1 MLSVLLFCHE
11 QAWPATEM
19 NQPEAV
25 WIDTDPAC
33 GLEAT
38 DDVDDCWALL
48 AAFKSPEIVV
58 RGISTVF
65 GNVDCDTA
73 HLVAS
78 DFIRRS
84 TEEEGVVA
92 PAIFRGASE
101 KCVPGSPRASE
112 ASHAISAALQSE
124 SLTIIALGPLTNIAT
139 VLELNPELT
148 QKVKRVIAIAGNR
161 PGGRRFWFQKK
172 PIHFHDLNF
181 KKDPGAFEIVLASG
195 IPVTLL
201 PFEAAQQVTITAEDL
216 DQAADIGG
224 TMGWLAESS
233 RGWLRFWEKSLGER
247 GFYPFDSLAVMYV
260 VLPELYFCEQIPAR
274 VVRRRSR
281 FVVRDE
287 LAVSENFTEGTS
299 VSYCTKVDKTFK
311 DHLLVRLGVPE
322 VRREKKEKVQ

>member
-1 MLSVLLFCHE
+1 MS
-11 QAWPATEM
+11 
-19 NQPEAV
+19 QPEAV

-33 GLEAT
+33 GLGAT

-73 HLVAS
+73 HRVAS
-78 DFIRRS
+78 NFIRRS
-84 TEEEGVVA
+84 TEEEGVAV
-92 PAIFRGASE
+92 PALYRGASE

-112 ASHAISAALQSE
+112 ASHAISVALQSE
-124 SLTIIALGPLTNIAT
+124 SLTIIALGPLTNIAMA
-139 VLELNPELT
+139 LELNPELK
-148 QKVKRVIAIAGNR
+148 QKVKRVVAIAGNR

-195 IPVTLL
+195 VPVTLL
-201 PFEAAQQVTITAEDL
+201 PFEAAQQVTITTEDL
-216 DQAADIGG
+216 DQVADMEG
-224 TMGWLAESS
+224 TAGWLAEAS

-260 VLPELYFCEQIPAR
+260 VLPELFFCEQIPAR
-274 VVRRRSR
+274 VIRRRSR

-287 LAVSENFTEGTS
+287 LAVSKNFTEGTD
-299 VSYCTKVDKTFK
+299 VSYCTKIDRNFK
-311 DHLLVRLGVPE
+311 HNLLVRLGVPE